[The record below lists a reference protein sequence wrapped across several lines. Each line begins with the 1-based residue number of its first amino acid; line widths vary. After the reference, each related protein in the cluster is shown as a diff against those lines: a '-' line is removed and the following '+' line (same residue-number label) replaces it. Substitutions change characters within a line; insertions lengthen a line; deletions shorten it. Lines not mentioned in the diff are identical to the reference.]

1 MTRRSAFLQVT
12 WIMLAV
18 FFAQNFPLA
27 AQEKDYPEGPQGDRE
42 LVADLRNLRPVD
54 NAEWKGLLTLRGR
67 DRTTTVMPV
76 LGQSVSAGETQ
87 WKVIYLTS
95 ATKVMGA
102 EKMTVIHTVDGSNQY
117 LYARA
122 PAPGAPLGEPKTLT
136 GAEAD
141 IPLAG
146 SDFWLSDLGFEFYHW
161 PQQHRLKGE
170 LRRGRSCYVLESINP
185 QAKPGGYSRVKSW
198 IDKETSGPI
207 EAEAYGADGKLLK
220 AFELGK
226 FQKVNGRYEL
236 RDMTIRNRRSGTQ
249 TKLEFDL
256 GKN

>member
-1 MTRRSAFLQVT
+1 MIRRNPFLCAA
-12 WIMLAV
+12 LFLFAV
-18 FFAQNFPLA
+18 VFAPGSPLQ
-27 AQEKDYPEGPQGDRE
+27 AQEKAYPDGPKGDQE

-54 NAEWKGLLTLRGR
+54 DAEWKGTLKIRGR
-67 DRTTTVMPV
+67 DRTSTTMPV
-76 LGQSVSAGETQ
+76 LGQAVSGDTQ

-95 ATKVMGA
+95 ATDGVGA
-102 EKMTVIHTVDGSNQY
+102 EKMTVIHTADGSNQY

-122 PAPGAPLGEPKTLT
+122 PAPGAPLGEPRVLT

-141 IPLAG
+141 VPLAG

-161 PQQHRLKGE
+161 PQQRRLKGE

-185 QAKPGGYSRVKSW
+185 QPKPGGYSRVKSW

-220 AFELGK
+220 EFELGK

-236 RDMTIRNRRSGTQ
+236 RDMTIRNRRSGSQ
-249 TKLEFDL
+249 TRLEFDL
-256 GKN
+256 DKK